1 MNKLF
6 DTIVIGAGIVGL
18 ATAMKLAAKHPH
30 RQVAL
35 LEKEAGPARHQTGHN
50 SGVIHSGLYYRAH
63 SLKAKL
69 CVEGA
74 RQLYE
79 FCRTQGVAA
88 ERCGK
93 LVVATHAEQLPQL
106 RELYRRG
113 QANGLEGLRVLDPAA
128 AKSLEP
134 HASCILCLHVP
145 TTGIVD
151 FRKVAAAYAKV
162 FQEHGGQ
169 LFFGHKVTAIRQANG
184 QIELGTSRGTFRSRL
199 LVNCAGLYSDHIARL
214 AGVEP
219 PCRIVPFR
227 GEYYSLRPERR
238 FLVKNLIYPTP
249 DPRFPFLGVHLTR
262 MIDGQVEAGP
272 NAVLALAREGY
283 RKSSFCWSELKETLA
298 YRGFWNMA
306 KRYWLTGGREMLRS
320 YSRRLFANSLR
331 RLVPQIKDEDLQP
344 GGAGVRAQALGRD
357 GKLLDDFLIEQ
368 TNGML
373 HVLNAPSPAATA
385 SLAIADYLIE
395 RLQALPDHPGCARSG
410 CAP

>member
-1 MNKLF
+1 MDKLF

-30 RQVAL
+30 RRLAL
-35 LEKEAGPARHQTGHN
+35 LEKEAVPARHQTGHN

-69 CVEGA
+69 CVDGA
-74 RQLYE
+74 QQLYE
-79 FCRTQGVAA
+79 FCRTHGVAA

-93 LVVATHAEQLPQL
+93 LVVATRPEQLPQL
-106 RELYRRG
+106 QELYRRG
-113 QANGLEGLRVLDPAA
+113 QANGLEGLSVLDPVA
-128 AKSLEP
+128 AKRLEP
-134 HASCILCLHVP
+134 HASCLLCLHAP
-145 TTGIVD
+145 STGIVD

-162 FQEHGGQ
+162 FQEHGGKI
-169 LFFGHKVTAIRQANG
+169 FFGHKVTAIQQVNG
-184 QIELGTSRGTFRSRL
+184 QIEIGTSRGTFRSRQL
-199 LVNCAGLYSDHIARL
+199 INCAGLYSDQIARL
-214 AGVEP
+214 AGIEP

-249 DPRFPFLGVHLTR
+249 DPRFPFLGLHLTR
-262 MIDGQVEAGP
+262 MIHGQVEAGP

-283 RKSSFCWSELKETLA
+283 RKSSFCWSELKDTLA
-298 YRGFWNMA
+298 YRGFWSMA

-320 YSRRLFANSLR
+320 YSRRLFANSLQ

-385 SLAIADYLIE
+385 SLAIADYLIQ
-395 RLQALPDHPGCARSG
+395 RLQELPNQPGFAESG
-410 CAP
+410 CDP

>member
-1 MNKLF
+1 MDKVF
-6 DTIVIGAGIVGL
+6 DTIIIGAGIVGL

-30 RQVAL
+30 RRLAL

-79 FCRTQGVAA
+79 FCRTHGVAT
-88 ERCGK
+88 EQCGK
-93 LVVATHAEQLPQL
+93 LVVATRAQELPQL

-113 QANGLEGLRVLDPAA
+113 QANGLEGLAVLTPHQ
-128 AKSLEP
+128 AKRLEP
-134 HASCILCLHVP
+134 HVNCVLCLHAP

-151 FRKVAAAYAKV
+151 FRQVAAAYAKV
-162 FQEHGGQ
+162 YQEKGGES
-169 LFFGHKVTAIRQANG
+169 FFDHKVTAIRPAG
-184 QIELGTSRGTFRSRL
+184 AHLEIETPRRLFRSRQL
-199 LVNCAGLYSDHIARL
+199 INCAGLYSDQIARL
-214 AGVEP
+214 ARIEP

-227 GEYYSLRPERR
+227 GEYYTLRPERR

-272 NAVLALAREGY
+272 NAVLAMAREGY
-283 RKSSFCWSELKETLA
+283 RKSSFCWRELKETLT
-298 YRGFWNMA
+298 YRGFWRMA

-320 YSRRLFANSLR
+320 HSRRLFAHSLR
-331 RLVPQIKDEDLQP
+331 RLVSPIKDEDLQP

-357 GKLLDDFLIEQ
+357 GKLLDDFLIVQ

-395 RLQALPDHPGCARSG
+395 RLQALPDQPGPMESG
-410 CAP
+410 CEF